1 MRFAFIDAWKEEWSV
16 EFLCRIMK
24 VTSRGFRAWRVR
36 PMSQR
41 QRDDMA
47 LLAHIREQHRLSL
60 QSYGR
65 PRMTEELQEL
75 GLNVGH
81 GRVGRLMRENGI
93 KVIRTQKYKATT
105 DSGHT
110 FNIAPNLLDQDFT
123 TDGPNQKWAGD
134 ISYIWTSEGWLY
146 LAVILDLYS
155 RRVIGWAVSNRMK
168 QDLAIRALD
177 MAVALRRPPEGCI
190 HHTDRGSQYCSNEY
204 QRRLS
209 KHGFKVSMSGK
220 GNCYDNSRVETF
232 FKSIKAELIWRNKWD
247 TRRQAEGAIFQ
258 YINGFYN
265 PRRRH
270 SSLGGKSPL
279 AFERKAA

>member
-1 MRFAFIDAWKEEWSV
+1 
-16 EFLCRIMK
+16 
-24 VTSRGFRAWRVR
+24 
-36 PMSQR
+36 MSQR
-41 QRDDMA
+41 QRDDMV

-65 PRMTEELQEL
+65 PRMTEELQGL

-105 DSGHT
+105 DSDHT

-168 QDLAIRALD
+168 RDLAIRALD

-220 GNCYDNSRVETF
+220 GNCYDNSMVETF

-270 SSLGGKSPL
+270 SSLGSKSPL
-279 AFERKAA
+279 AFERKAAQMRSETGM

>member
-1 MRFAFIDAWKEEWSV
+1 MRFAFIDAWKEDWSV

-41 QRDDMA
+41 QRDDMV

-105 DSGHT
+105 DSDHT

-134 ISYIWTSEGWLY
+134 LERFQFSLKQGYRQCPESAEGVAGYWRSNINWKRFRWQKPLGIRTKGRLNAFRDLNVNATRPGQFKQGRQMGIS
-146 LAVILDLYS
+146 
-155 RRVIGWAVSNRMK
+155 SN
-168 QDLAIRALD
+168 
-177 MAVALRRPPEGCI
+177 ALRAPKRGGAPLSKAQRRPSRLLKVRKSRCHAPSFPEGRS
-190 HHTDRGSQYCSNEY
+190 HRGHD
-204 QRRLS
+204 LS
-209 KHGFKVSMSGK
+209 V
-220 GNCYDNSRVETF
+220 NR
-232 FKSIKAELIWRNKWD
+232 
-247 TRRQAEGAIFQ
+247 
-258 YINGFYN
+258 
-265 PRRRH
+265 P
-270 SSLGGKSPL
+270 
-279 AFERKAA
+279 